1 MNIYSIWFLKQS
13 KPPPVGGGW
22 RGLSLGWLA
31 GAPINFTSYI
41 KKIEYK

>member
-22 RGLSLGWLA
+22 RGLPLGWLA
-31 GAPINFTSYI
+31 GAPIYFMSYI